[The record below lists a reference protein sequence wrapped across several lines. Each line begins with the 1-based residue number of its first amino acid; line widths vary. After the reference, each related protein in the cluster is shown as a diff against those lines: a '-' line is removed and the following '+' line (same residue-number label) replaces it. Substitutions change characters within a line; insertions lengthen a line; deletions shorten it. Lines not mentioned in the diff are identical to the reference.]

1 MLCAKRYI
9 LSHSKLTTVTRDY
22 FYNYPQGHT
31 VNGVKFELSQE
42 ILEPLLITA
51 TLKNIQKK
59 SCLFLMI
66 LLHQTSHILPVRL
79 PLQVSEPGVGAGND
93 SPVCSWQGHLKERC
107 TTILGCTTLSI
118 HISPLQHA
126 WALSLA
132 ARLH

>member
-51 TLKNIQKK
+51 TLKNRQKVK
-59 SCLFLMI
+59 EWLVTRGWERGDGELLLNGYRVSMRGDEKI
-66 LLHQTSHILPVRL
+66 LKI
-79 PLQVSEPGVGAGND
+79 D
-93 SPVCSWQGHLKERC
+93 SSV
-107 TTILGCTTLSI
+107 GCTTL
-118 HISPLQHA
+118 
-126 WALSLA
+126 
-132 ARLH
+132 